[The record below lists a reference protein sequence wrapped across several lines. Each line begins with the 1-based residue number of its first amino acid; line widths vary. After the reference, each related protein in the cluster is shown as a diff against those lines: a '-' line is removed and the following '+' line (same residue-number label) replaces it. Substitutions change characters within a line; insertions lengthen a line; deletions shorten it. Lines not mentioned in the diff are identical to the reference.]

1 MKRIISLFFAVIMLF
16 TLVFTVSADGGEVM
30 DQVSKTRDAL
40 FLVIILLILL
50 AVGCIIFIFM
60 DFSWCR
66 KNGRGNRLSLITL
79 CCLVTLVITI
89 VCCVFCLIG
98 YQTAKEAENEYFESL
113 ETPIVTEA
121 PTTEPTK
128 EPESQQE
135 PVVEPEPEPE
145 SKPTPTL
152 HPVRTEASDPAN
164 WDIEWELLV
173 DNKEVDSFQRE
184 ETINFGTAQ
193 EYYPLPGIPTFRG
206 NNYRT
211 TATYGTTNI
220 TEESLDTIWSTSVGG
235 LDGWPGIGWTGQPLV
250 VKWDEETKAIM
261 NLYDSKK
268 QKADLVEVICTTL
281 DGYVYFLDLDDGS
294 YTRDPMWIGASIK
307 GTACL
312 DPRGY
317 PLMFAG
323 SGNVNPGQTGC
334 MYGINL
340 INTEIIWKQSGSDGM
355 NYRGW
360 SGFDGCA
367 IISGEADTLL
377 WGGENGLLYTI
388 KLNTEYDPQAGTLTI
403 DPENV
408 LRTRYSYKYSYQR
421 YVGYESSI
429 VTVGQYAFIGD
440 NGGLLFCVDLMTMEL
455 IWAQFT
461 GDDINATPVFEWD
474 ADGNGYLYTATSAD
488 YEGGICRM
496 HKINANTGEIVWEFV
511 YEDVVVVKDQTR
523 GVLTSPVLG
532 QPGTDLEGMI
542 IHVIGG
548 KPDFYSGI
556 LFALDTKTG
565 ELVYEINLDTYAWS
579 SLASLYTPEGKG
591 YLALPTASGY
601 VYLID
606 GATGKVLEKENLHSN
621 MEASPV
627 VYENTLVVGTRG
639 QQIYGVEIK

>member
-1 MKRIISLFFAVIMLF
+1 MKRIISLLCAILMLF
-16 TLVFTVSADGGEVM
+16 SLIVSVSADSDEIR
-30 DQVSKTRDAL
+30 QQLTSSRDTL
-40 FLVIILLILL
+40 FIVVILLILL
-50 AVGCIIFIFM
+50 AIACVIFIIM
-60 DFSWCR
+60 DISRCR
-66 KNGRGNRLSLITL
+66 SNYVANRLSIITI
-79 CCLVTLVITI
+79 CCLVTLIVTI
-89 VCCVFCLIG
+89 ICCVFCVLSFHNA
-98 YQTAKEAENEYFESL
+98 QQAEYEYFDSIESSHK
-113 ETPIVTEA
+113 EEPSTQA
-121 PTTEPTK
+121 PTTIPEEPD
-128 EPESQQE
+128 EPI
-135 PVVEPEPEPE
+135 VEPEPEPE
-145 SKPTPTL
+145 PKPTQKL
-152 HPVRTEASDPAN
+152 SPVRTEASDPAN
-164 WDIEWELLV
+164 WDVDWDLLV
-173 DNKEVDSFQRE
+173 GSQVVDSFQRE
-184 ETINFGTAQ
+184 ETINFGTAE
-193 EYYPLPGIPTFRG
+193 EYYRFPGISTFRG

-220 TEESLDTIWSTSVGG
+220 TEEQLEAIWNKSVGG
-235 LDGWPGIGWTGQPLV
+235 LDGWPGVGWTGQPLV
-250 VKWDEETKAIM
+250 VQWDESTKSIM
-261 NLYDSKK
+261 NLYENKK
-268 QKADLVEVICTTL
+268 QKTDLVEVICTTL
-281 DGYVYFLDLDDGS
+281 DGYVYFLDLEDGS
-294 YTRDPMWIGASIK
+294 YTRDPMWIGACIK

-334 MYGINL
+334 MYGISL
-340 INTEIIWKQSGSDGM
+340 IDTTIIWKQSGSDGM

-388 KLNTEYDPQAGTLTI
+388 KLNTQYDPDAGTLTM

-408 LRTRYSYKYSYQR
+408 LRTRYSYQYSYQR

-455 IWAQFT
+455 IWAQFL
-461 GDDINATPVFEWD
+461 GDDINATPVFEWAD
-474 ADGNGYLYTATSAD
+474 DGNAYLYTATSAD

-523 GVLTSPVLG
+523 GVLSSPVLG

-542 IHVIGG
+542 IHFIGG

-556 LFALDTKTG
+556 LFALDTETG
-565 ELVYEINLDTYAWS
+565 KPIYEINMDTYAWS
-579 SLASLYTPEGKG
+579 SIASLYTPEGKG
-591 YLALPTASGY
+591 YLALPTASGH

-606 GATGKVLEKENLHSN
+606 GATGKTLAKENLHSN

-627 VYENTLVVGTRG
+627 VFENTLVVGTRG
-639 QQIYGVEIK
+639 QQIYGVKIK

>member
-1 MKRIISLFFAVIMLF
+1 MKRITSFFFAIIMLF
-16 TLVFTVSADGGEVM
+16 SLVFTVSADGEAVM
-30 DQVSKTRDAL
+30 DQVSKTRDVL
-40 FLVIILLILL
+40 FLVIVLLVLL
-50 AVGCIIFIFM
+50 AIACIIFVFM
-60 DFSWCR
+60 DLSWCR
-66 KNGRGNRLSLITL
+66 RNGRGNRLSLITL
-79 CCLVTLVITI
+79 CCLVTMVITI
-89 VCCVFCLIG
+89 VCCVLCVLG
-98 YQTAKEAENEYFESL
+98 YQTAKEAESDYFDSL
-113 ETPIVTEA
+113 APSTEQTEPVTE
-121 PTTEPTK
+121 PTTEP
-128 EPESQQE
+128 EPQQE
-135 PVVEPEPEPE
+135 PVVKPEPVPDT
-145 SKPTPTL
+145 KPTPTL
-152 HPVRTEASDPAN
+152 SPVRTEASDPAN

-173 DNKEVDSFQRE
+173 GTSEVDSFQRE
-184 ETINFGTAQ
+184 ETINFGTAE
-193 EYYPLPGIPTFRG
+193 EYYPLPGVPTFRG

-220 TEESLDTIWSTSVGG
+220 TEESLETIWSTSVGG

-268 QKADLVEVICTTL
+268 QKTDLVEVICTTL

-388 KLNTEYDPQAGTLTI
+388 KLNTEYDPKAGTLTL

-408 LRTRYSYKYSYQR
+408 LRTRYSYQYSYQR

-474 ADGNGYLYTATSAD
+474 DDGNGYLYTATSAD

-511 YEDVVVVKDQTR
+511 YNDVVVVKDQTR

-565 ELVYEINLDTYAWS
+565 KPIYEIDLDTYAWS
-579 SLASLYTPEGKG
+579 SLASLYTPDGKG

-606 GATGKVLEKENLHSN
+606 GATGKILEKENLHSN

>member
-1 MKRIISLFFAVIMLF
+1 MKRIISFFFAIIMLF
-16 TLVFTVSADGGEVM
+16 SLVFTVSADGEAIM
-30 DQVSKTRDAL
+30 DQVSKTRDVL
-40 FLVIILLILL
+40 FLVIVLLVLL
-50 AVGCIIFIFM
+50 AIACIIFVFM
-60 DFSWCR
+60 DLSWCR
-66 KNGRGNRLSLITL
+66 RNGRGNRLSLITL
-79 CCLVTLVITI
+79 CCLVTMVITI
-89 VCCVFCLIG
+89 VCCVLCILG
-98 YQTAKEAENEYFESL
+98 YQTAKDAESDYFDSFEPST
-113 ETPIVTEA
+113 EQTEPVTE
-121 PTTEPTK
+121 PTTEP
-128 EPESQQE
+128 EPQQE
-135 PVVEPEPEPE
+135 PVVKPEPVPDT
-145 SKPTPTL
+145 KPTPTL
-152 HPVRTEASDPAN
+152 SPVRTEASDPAN

-173 DNKEVDSFQRE
+173 GTSEVDSFQRE
-184 ETINFGTAQ
+184 ETINFGTAE
-193 EYYPLPGIPTFRG
+193 EYYPLPGVPTFRG

-220 TEESLDTIWSTSVGG
+220 TEESLETIWNTSVGG

-334 MYGINL
+334 MYGIDL

-388 KLNTEYDPQAGTLTI
+388 KLNTEYDPEAGTLTL

-408 LRTRYSYKYSYQR
+408 LRTRYSYQYSYQR

-474 ADGNGYLYTATSAD
+474 DDGNGYLYTATSAD

-511 YEDVVVVKDQTR
+511 YDDVVVVKDQTR

-565 ELVYEINLDTYAWS
+565 KPIYEINLDTYAWS
-579 SLASLYTPEGKG
+579 SLASLYTPDGKG

-606 GATGKVLEKENLHSN
+606 GATGKILAKENLHSN